1 MTESLRNTLQS
12 YQTRYSSGQ
21 NSHTP
26 WPYTTLRNDNPLHV
40 ICHKHLLLI
49 PVQLLFHCLSCHKP
63 HLSVSNHQITVAIF
77 VLEHTHFWHNI
88 HISYVH
94 LQKIQAAKTKL
105 QPDIQH
111 KMVTITGL
119 FCFEKQT
126 YAHRSFSG
134 STQKQW
140 PARPW
145 SLSAAS
151 CWSLSRLLSLARRHN
166 TGHWIP
172 ARESWTYTSH
182 EKQCPEAYS

>member
-49 PVQLLFHCLSCHKP
+49 PVQLLFHCLPCHKP

-77 VLEHTHFWHNI
+77 VLEHTHFWHSI

-94 LQKIQAAKTKL
+94 LQKYKL
-105 QPDIQH
+105 LKPN
-111 KMVTITGL
+111 
-119 FCFEKQT
+119 CSQT
-126 YAHRSFSG
+126 YSIRWWLSLG
-134 STQKQW
+134 SSALKNKPTHT
-140 PARPW
+140 
-145 SLSAAS
+145 AAS
-151 CWSLSRLLSLARRHN
+151 QEVLRSSDQHDPDHFLL
-166 TGHWIP
+166 P
-172 ARESWTYTSH
+172 AADH
-182 EKQCPEAYS
+182 CPGFFR